1 MDKIKS
7 KVNNENG
14 NSGVNV
20 LAWIIIIFIC
30 IACFPL
36 ILALVGAFFKP
47 LLAIVV
53 IIGIVRAVKADKE
66 IAKAKQEQ
74 EKK

>member
-1 MDKIKS
+1 MNKIKS

-20 LAWIIIIFIC
+20 LAWIIIGFIC

-47 LLAIVV
+47 LLVIVV
-53 IIGIVRAVKADKE
+53 VVGLVRAYKADNK
-66 IAKAKQEQ
+66 IAKEKQEQ
-74 EKK
+74 ENK